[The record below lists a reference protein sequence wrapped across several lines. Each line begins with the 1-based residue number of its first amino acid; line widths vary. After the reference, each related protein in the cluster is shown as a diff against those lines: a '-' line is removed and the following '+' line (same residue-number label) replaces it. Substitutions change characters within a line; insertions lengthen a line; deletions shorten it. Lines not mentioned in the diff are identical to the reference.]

1 MVLLIAPWSTFWE
14 RNVLVDT
21 LPLFGGVVQLA
32 VVRGAVS
39 GVGAVNIGA
48 GAWELVA
55 WLRAGVRRFR
65 MPGAASAG
73 SGPVAPVPSED
84 SPSCTPDR

>member
-14 RNVLVDT
+14 RNLLVET

-39 GVGAVNIGA
+39 GIGAVNIGA

-55 WLRAGVRRFR
+55 WLRAGMRRVRA
-65 MPGAASAG
+65 PGVTAA
-73 SGPVAPVPSED
+73 GPVPVGPAPSED
-84 SPSCTPDR
+84 APSCTPDR